1 MPEYEAEA
9 TKEGEVEM
17 PCFFPISKEEAVSA
31 AVVTEKDWLR
41 MKLACR

>member
-31 AVVTEKDWLR
+31 AADIVRFVFS
-41 MKLACR
+41 